1 MLVVKKRGPRKNF
14 VQDLIAQQSPFMD
27 KQKIAEATKK
37 QKLKLERFQILGIVT
52 LFNVIV
58 SHLFAKHV
66 FSTVIQS
73 CPERKIVFSLMFF
86 AVAIRGPHHNLVS
99 VLVSSAKDFP
109 QTVMALNSSEISSRV
124 LPLVSGKRKK
134 V

>member
-1 MLVVKKRGPRKNF
+1 MLLVVKKRGPRKNF

-73 CPERKIVFSLMFF
+73 CPERKIVFF
-86 AVAIRGPHHNLVS
+86 PHVFCCS
-99 VLVSSAKDFP
+99 YTWSSSQPGLCSRFLCKGFP
-109 QTVMALNSSEISSRV
+109 TDSDGFKL
-124 LPLVSGKRKK
+124 L
-134 V
+134 

>member
-1 MLVVKKRGPRKNF
+1 
-14 VQDLIAQQSPFMD
+14 MD
-27 KQKIAEATKK
+27 KQKIVEATKK
-37 QKLKLERFQILGIVT
+37 QKLKLERFQLLGIVT

-73 CPERKIVFSLMFF
+73 CPERKNVFFLMFF